1 MKVVFYHPDY
11 VCIDIPQAFNLL
23 VQRIGDNN
31 NKNSPL
37 WIKTLK

>member
-31 NKNSPL
+31 NK
-37 WIKTLK
+37 KAHYELKL